1 MKVGDLVVLAS
12 DPGCEFQPPGL
23 VVARRK
29 SGVRVDGC
37 ESGWL
42 KVLWPS
48 RTSIHHENLLKR
60 VCSDG
65 NDSAHNKKLEKL
77 WAERQT
83 FRDRKPVR

>member
-1 MKVGDLVVLAS
+1 MKVGDLVTLAS
-12 DPGCEFQPPGL
+12 DPDATFQPPGL
-23 VVARRK
+23 VVARHGRALDD
-29 SGVRVDGC
+29 R